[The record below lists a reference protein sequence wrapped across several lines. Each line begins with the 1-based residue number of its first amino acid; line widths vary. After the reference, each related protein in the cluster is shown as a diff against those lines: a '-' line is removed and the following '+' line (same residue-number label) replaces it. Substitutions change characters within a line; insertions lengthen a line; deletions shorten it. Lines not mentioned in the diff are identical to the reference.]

1 MKSIFIVLIFTGI
14 IVMGILFPVVWW
26 IIGIGLIAVFVL
38 FYLIISGFDKNE
50 DSYMKYKFGENYRDL
65 MAKGLLGLRTACQ
78 CKPDSRYTSKERI
91 EELANIKIPD
101 FTIKESKETLA
112 DFTGDYSGVTEID
125 FCKTIDENII
135 IQIENDMKQE
145 HSRWRKRE
153 NDDYVCDLLK
163 PYVSDPPTDEYW
175 TLAIYKNKSKGV
187 IRYGRV

>member
-1 MKSIFIVLIFTGI
+1 
-14 IVMGILFPVVWW
+14 MGILFPVVWW

-153 NDDYVCDLLK
+153 NDDYVCDFLK